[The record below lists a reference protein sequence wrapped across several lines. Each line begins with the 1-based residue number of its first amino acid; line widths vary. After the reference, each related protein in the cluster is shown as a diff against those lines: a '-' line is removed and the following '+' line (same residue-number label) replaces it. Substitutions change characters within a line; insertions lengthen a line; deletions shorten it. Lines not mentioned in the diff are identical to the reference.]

1 MYADPVAV
9 AGTRQALASG
19 QGGEAADLFSSGN
32 MAIAPGSA
40 ANREL
45 AAPAISGP
53 GDAQAFVDE
62 RLREGS
68 DYIKVIFGNA
78 GSGDPVISEATM
90 RAVVAAAHRRGKLA
104 VAHIDSAGG
113 ALAAANAG
121 VDGLAHL
128 YVSERPADVSLV
140 AAAQKNR
147 VFVIPTLSVLET
159 LAGIPGAAG
168 LLADPAV
175 RPYLSDRAVANLSAP
190 SRPNPHLKL
199 SSTQELLGRLNR
211 AGVPILAGTDEPMPG
226 TWHGVSLHREFEL
239 LRQSGM
245 TALQVL
251 ASATSIPAERFGLTD
266 RGRIVPGL
274 RADLLLVDGDPATDI
289 LATRRISRVWIA
301 GREMDREAFRREIET
316 ARSRPSIH
324 VDPGVLSTYAGRY
337 DFGQQLVFGISVTDN
352 RLRIDL
358 PNGRSVPLQAAS
370 PTEFYSKEVGVDL
383 LFEKD
388 AEGAAVSLFIRQG
401 GEERRG
407 KKIE

>member
-1 MYADPVAV
+1 
-9 AGTRQALASG
+9 
-19 QGGEAADLFSSGN
+19 
-32 MAIAPGSA
+32 
-40 ANREL
+40 
-45 AAPAISGP
+45 
-53 GDAQAFVDE
+53 
-62 RLREGS
+62 
-68 DYIKVIFGNA
+68 
-78 GSGDPVISEATM
+78 
-90 RAVVAAAHRRGKLA
+90 
-104 VAHIDSAGG
+104 
-113 ALAAANAG
+113 
-121 VDGLAHL
+121 
-128 YVSERPADVSLV
+128 
-140 AAAQKNR
+140 
-147 VFVIPTLSVLET
+147 
-159 LAGIPGAAG
+159 
-168 LLADPAV
+168 
-175 RPYLSDRAVANLSAP
+175 
-190 SRPNPHLKL
+190 
-199 SSTQELLGRLNR
+199 
-211 AGVPILAGTDEPMPG
+211 
-226 TWHGVSLHREFEL
+226 VSLHREFEL

-401 GEERRG
+401 AEERRG